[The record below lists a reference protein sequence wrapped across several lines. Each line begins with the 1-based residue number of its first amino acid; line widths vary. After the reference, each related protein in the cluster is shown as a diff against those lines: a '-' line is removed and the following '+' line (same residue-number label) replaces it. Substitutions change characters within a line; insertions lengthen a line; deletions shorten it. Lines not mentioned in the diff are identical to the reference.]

1 MASFLQRIAKK
12 MSLFSS
18 DIGIDL
24 GTATVLVYVKGKGV
38 VLNEPS
44 VVAVDKVS
52 GKILA
57 VGEEAQSMLGRTPG
71 NIVAIRP
78 LREGVISDYEMTER
92 MIKEFIAKVQG
103 IHLFKP
109 NVVICVP
116 SIITEV
122 EERAVVDAGIQAG
135 ARRAYLIEEPVAAAI
150 GAQIDIEK
158 PNGNLIVDIGGGP
171 TDIAVLSLNGIVNKK
186 SIKVAGDTINDAII
200 KYVRASH
207 GVLIG
212 EKMADQIKQNVGSV
226 FFEPDE
232 DVSATVKGRN
242 LTTGLPC
249 SIEISRSMLYDCIMK
264 ETEQI
269 ITAVKEV
276 IEKTPPELVGDIY
289 TNGITMTGGGSL
301 LHGMDKLLEKQTKI
315 PTRIAEDPVD
325 CVAIGTGKSFDYLDK
340 LVDGFVV
347 PSMQR
352 F

>member
-1 MASFLQRIAKK
+1 MKPRIA
-12 MSLFSS
+12 L
-18 DIGIDL
+18 
-24 GTATVLVYVKGKGV
+24 
-38 VLNEPS
+38 
-44 VVAVDKVS
+44 
-52 GKILA
+52 
-57 VGEEAQSMLGRTPG
+57 
-71 NIVAIRP
+71 
-78 LREGVISDYEMTER
+78 
-92 MIKEFIAKVQG
+92 
-103 IHLFKP
+103 
-109 NVVICVP
+109 CVP
-116 SIITEV
+116 SGITNV
-122 EERAVVDAGIQAG
+122 ESNAVIDVAISSG
-135 ARRAYLIEEPVAAAI
+135 ARKVYLIEEPVAAAI

-158 PNGNLIVDIGGGP
+158 PNGNLIVDIGGGT

-325 CVAIGTGKSFDYLDK
+325 CVAIELKSLI
-340 LVDGFVV
+340 LTSWLTALLCRPCRGFNHAG
-347 PSMQR
+347 